1 MSRSSPQPAVVAVP
15 VLVPQGR
22 GGKRKFVTELPPQGT
37 IDQVFLA
44 TQKQLR
50 PNRNGQLYLQ
60 VELADRTGSV
70 TARMWNAGDAEFSA
84 FEEGEYVRVEGS
96 TQVYQGNV
104 QMIATSIQRVDPRG
118 IDEANLRARKAF
130 PTPIRASCSAMCC
143 WGWKSSTSTSP
154 WWSRNGASRFIVSW
168 LFA

>member
-1 MSRSSPQPAVVAVP
+1 MSRSSPPAVVAAP
-15 VLVPQGR
+15 VLVPPGR
-22 GGKRKFVTELPPQGT
+22 GGKRRFVTELPPQGS

-44 TQKQLR
+44 TAKQMR

-96 TQVYQGNV
+96 TQIYQGNMQV
-104 QMIATSIQRVDPRG
+104 IATSI
-118 IDEANLRARKAF
+118 
-130 PTPIRASCSAMCC
+130 
-143 WGWKSSTSTSP
+143 
-154 WWSRNGASRFIVSW
+154 
-168 LFA
+168 